1 MITHGNLGHNLTII
15 TNELKAKDDTI
26 VCSWLPLYHD
36 MGLIGSYLGCL
47 YCGGSGYYLSPLTF
61 LQRPMIWMEAV
72 SKYQATHLQ
81 APNFS
86 FKLVA
91 RKFDAS
97 QYNKDNL
104 KLSSVRHVINAAE
117 PVDEDSMETFY
128 KRFCVYGFSR
138 VIYPTYGLAEHT
150 VFVCSGGT
158 QRLSVNKHEL
168 EVNGKVVLLQNDTN
182 DDTVSRMIGCGYPKR
197 QNVDVRIVETET
209 CKELDNDV
217 VGEIWVNSDSK
228 AAGYFNKEKETKE
241 DFHAKLSSDSA
252 GSEYLRTGD
261 LGFLHDG
268 ELFICGRLKDLII
281 VGGRNYY
288 PQDIEATAES
298 VGNDLVRLGC
308 SAAFTIDP
316 THQGGEE
323 VALVMELKEVPPS
336 QTEIDKVGLQLAN
349 SIKAAINTEHS
360 LGIAQIIFLKP
371 RTVPKTSSGKIA
383 RAWCR
388 KGFLAGTLTIL
399 YTKSFKKVASMEI
412 EGGRPAANNDAAQAA
427 TGGGGPLSSSQ
438 GPLTPAKIEE
448 LRALDKKTI
457 VGKLVAD
464 VNRMGGSLDPSSG
477 VTNDSAIVT
486 FLDSLTISQFK
497 GLLESNYAT
506 KLSDGYLFRETT
518 SLNKLAE
525 VVKLGYAPDDDLEG
539 NGEGRVPE
547 GVGSQGGKAEGIAG
561 MLGCPPGVVCCVI
574 S

>member
-47 YCGGSGYYLSPLTF
+47 YCGGNGYYLSPLTF
-61 LQRPMIWMEAV
+61 LQRPMIWLEAV
-72 SKYQATHLQ
+72 SRYQATHLQ
-81 APNFS
+81 APNFA

-97 QYNKDNL
+97 QYTQDNL
-104 KLSSVRHVINAAE
+104 QLSSVRHVINAAE

-128 KRFCVYGFSR
+128 NSFCAFGFPR

-168 EVNGKVVLLQNDTN
+168 EVNGKVVIRQDAKVNDETI
-182 DDTVSRMIGCGYPKR
+182 SRMIGCGYPKR

-209 CKELDNDV
+209 CKPLGNDV
-217 VGEIWVNSDSK
+217 VGEIWVHSNSK
-228 AAGYFNKEKETKE
+228 AAGYYNKEKETKE
-241 DFHAKLSSDSA
+241 DFHATLSDDGA
-252 GSEYLRTGD
+252 ENGREYLRTGD
-261 LGFLHDG
+261 LGFLHQE

-288 PQDIEATAES
+288 PQDIEATAEAA
-298 VGNDLVRLGC
+298 GNDLVRLGC

-323 VALVMELKEVPPS
+323 VALVMELKEVPSS
-336 QTEIDKVGLQLAN
+336 QTEIDRVGIQLAN
-349 SIKAAINTEHS
+349 TIKAAINSEHS
-360 LGIAQIIFLKP
+360 LSLAQIIFLKP

-388 KGFLAGTLTIL
+388 KGFLAGTLTIVF
-399 YTKSFKKVASMEI
+399 TKAFKRLASMEI
-412 EGGRPAANNDAAQAA
+412 EGAEAPAGEAVESGNAQGA
-427 TGGGGPLSSSQ
+427 GPSQ
-438 GPLTPAKIEE
+438 GALTPDKIEE
-448 LRALDKKTI
+448 FRAMDKKAI
-457 VGKLVAD
+457 VAKLIVD
-464 VNRMGGSLDPSSG
+464 VNRMGGSIDPSSG
-477 VTNDSAIVT
+477 VNNDSAIVT

-539 NGEGRVPE
+539 NSGGVPE
-547 GVGSQGGKAEGIAG
+547 GVGTHGKADGCAG